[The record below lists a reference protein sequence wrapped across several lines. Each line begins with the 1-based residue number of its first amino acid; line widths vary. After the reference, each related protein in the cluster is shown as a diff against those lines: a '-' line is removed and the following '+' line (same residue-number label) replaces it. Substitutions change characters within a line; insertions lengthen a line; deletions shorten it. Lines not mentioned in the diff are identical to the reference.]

1 MKNSEIRKIT
11 KEAMKGKMGKALG
24 MAFLYMLIT
33 GVIGAVLSFIPFLG
47 PIASM
52 VIGIPLTYGFVK
64 QIVKFANGENVGL
77 VDFFELGFKEF
88 GKVWCCN
95 LWIVLK
101 CLIPIAVLIV
111 GTIFANIS
119 FVLFVIFYVV
129 ALVLLVGILLRYLM
143 LNYAIAYDGRG
154 LSAKELVTE
163 VEEKHKGKIG
173 SYVAMLLFYVL
184 AIFACA
190 LALVLIYVVILT
202 LGSLLPNMISGIIAT
217 LGALLMICGCW
228 LLGVY
233 FQVKII
239 TVSNEFYKQRIL
251 NEEF

>member
-1 MKNSEIRKIT
+1 MTNSEIRKVT

-33 GVIGAVLSFIPFLG
+33 GVIGAVLSLIPFFG

-88 GKVWCCN
+88 CKVWSCN
-95 LWIVLK
+95 LWIALK

-111 GTIFANIS
+111 GTILANIS
-119 FVLFVIFYVV
+119 YLLSAIFYVV
-129 ALVLLVGILLRYLM
+129 ALILLVGILLRYLM
-143 LNYAIAYDGRG
+143 LNYAIAYDDRG

-163 VEEKHKGKIG
+163 VKERHKGKIG
-173 SYVAMLLFYVL
+173 SYFAMLLFYAL
-184 AIFACA
+184 AIFVCA
-190 LALVLIYVVILT
+190 LGLVLIYAVILT
-202 LGSLLPNMISGIIAT
+202 LGNLLPNMVSGIIAV
-217 LGALLMICGCW
+217 LGAFLMICGCW
-228 LLGVY
+228 FFGVY
-233 FQVKII
+233 FQIKVI